1 MMERKTQTGYL
12 MLADISGYTSYVAQT
27 EIEHADMALSYLL
40 ETLVEQ
46 LSSLLTIIQLEGDAV
61 FAYLEESKLE
71 QAKSLLDLIDQTYL
85 AFREKAL
92 ALYAGA
98 TCPCRACKAL
108 PTLDLK
114 FMVHHGEFLIQ
125 NVAGVSHL
133 LGTDVNLIHRLA
145 KNHVSEFTGWK
156 GYALFTD
163 QVMERLQ
170 HSKEDFFKQSESY
183 EHLGEVEVYCMDMH
197 PRYEEMKDS

>member
-1 MMERKTQTGYL
+1 MERKTQTGYL
-12 MLADISGYTSYVAQT
+12 VLADISGYTSYVAQT

-40 ETLVEQ
+40 ETLVEK
-46 LSSLLTIIQLEGDAV
+46 LSSLLVICQLEGDAV

-71 QAKSLLDLIDQTYL
+71 EAKSLVELIDQTYL

-92 ALYAGA
+92 ELYAGA

-114 FMVHHGEFLIQ
+114 FMVHHGDYIIQ
-125 NVAGVSHL
+125 QLAGVHQL

-145 KNHVSEFTGWK
+145 KNRVTESTGWK
-156 GYALFTD
+156 GYALFTG
-163 QVMERLQ
+163 QVMEHMGQ
-170 HSKEDFFKQSESY
+170 TKDNFFKQSESY
-183 EHLGEVEVYCMDMH
+183 EHLGDVDVYCRDMH
-197 PRYEEMKDS
+197 VRYEEMKAS

>member
-1 MMERKTQTGYL
+1 MERKTQTGYL
-12 MLADISGYTSYVAQT
+12 VLADISGYTSYVAQT

-40 ETLVEQ
+40 ETLVEK
-46 LSSLLTIIQLEGDAV
+46 LSSLLVICQLEGDAV

-71 QAKSLLDLIDQTYL
+71 EAKSLLELIDQTYL

-114 FMVHHGEFLIQ
+114 FMVHHGDYVIQ
-125 NVAGVSHL
+125 QLAGVHQL

-145 KNHVSEFTGWK
+145 KNRVTESTGWK

-163 QVMERLQ
+163 QVMKRMQ
-170 HSKEDFFKQSESY
+170 HSKDNFFKQSESY
-183 EHLGEVEVYCMDMH
+183 EHLGDVDVYCMDMH
-197 PRYEEMKDS
+197 VRYQEMKAS

>member
-1 MMERKTQTGYL
+1 MERKTQTGYL
-12 MLADISGYTSYVAQT
+12 VLADISGYTSYVAQT

-46 LSSLLTIIQLEGDAV
+46 LSSLLTICQLEGDAV
-61 FAYLEESKLE
+61 FAYLEESKMDE
-71 QAKSLLDLIDQTYL
+71 AKSLLDLIDQTYL

-114 FMVHHGEFLIQ
+114 FMVHHGDYVIQ
-125 NVAGVSHL
+125 QLAGVHQL

-145 KNHVSEFTGWK
+145 KNHVSESTGWK

-163 QVMERLQ
+163 QVMERMR
-170 HSKEDFFKQSESY
+170 HSKDNFFKQSESY
-183 EHLGEVEVYCMDMH
+183 EHLGNVEVYSIDMH
-197 PRYEEMKDS
+197 PRYEEMKSS